1 MRRVHL
7 IFATA
12 LMSIAAGWLY
22 ARSPVAPPTPNMVA
36 GAYVGFTEGDVD
48 FVRIELDASG
58 TGYVSIAPLV
68 DKPAQL
74 YRIEKWTIKDLDI
87 RVSSVRPIDESAYP
101 FDFRKIT
108 CTGSRS
114 LQVTFG
120 GKNWQRTAHLID
132 ERYFSSRA
140 TETKNRINRYRTSG
154 KAQ

>member
-1 MRRVHL
+1 MHRTCL
-7 IFATA
+7 TFTA
-12 LMSIAAGWLY
+12 VLMSIAAGWLY
-22 ARSPVAPPTPNMVA
+22 ARSPIAPPTPNMLA

-58 TGYVSIAPLV
+58 AGYISIAPLV

-74 YRIEKWTIKDLDI
+74 YRIGKWTIKDLDI
-87 RVSSVRPIDESAYP
+87 RVSSVRPLDESAYP
-101 FDFRKIT
+101 IDFRKIT
-108 CTGSRS
+108 YTGNRS

-140 TETKNRINRYRTSG
+140 SETNNRIDRYRKSG
-154 KAQ
+154 KAE